1 MYYSKMQA
9 LIHSERKLKKA
20 SFDDSTYQVKE
31 KLNQSKFSLDFKFY
45 QKLFLILMSSCS
57 FLIIPESPK
66 DSEILCKKYY
76 SSQACNIW

>member
-1 MYYSKMQA
+1 MQA
-9 LIHSERKLKKA
+9 SINPELKFKRA

-31 KLNQSKFSLDFKFY
+31 KLNNSKFSLGFKFY
-45 QKLFLILMSSCS
+45 QKLFLILMSSCI

-76 SSQACNIW
+76 SSEACNIW